1 MKWVNY
7 SPELVIASS
16 KNKEG
21 NDCTVFAWCNT
32 FDCTYERAHYW
43 LRKQGFR
50 SKGKGAK
57 FEYVKR
63 ALRQCKKVKVKIG
76 PYNKNNKIK
85 IKDFC
90 EKHPIGRYYV
100 VVRGHALSIKD
111 GVVYDWKYGPER
123 EIYFAARVYLEGE
136 LR

>member
-1 MKWVNY
+1 MKWMDY
-7 SPELVIASS
+7 SPELVAASG

-21 NDCTVFAWCNT
+21 NDCTVRAWCNT

-50 SKGKGAK
+50 SARRGMMID
-57 FEYVKR
+57 EVKR
-63 ALRQCKKVKVKIG
+63 ALKQCKKVKVKFG
-76 PYNKNNKIK
+76 PYSKQNKIK

-90 EKHPIGRYYV
+90 LKHPIGRYYV
-100 VVRGHALSIKD
+100 VVRGHALCIKD
-111 GVVYDWKYGPER
+111 GVVHDWKYGPDR
-123 EIYFAARVYLEGE
+123 EIFFAARVYLEGE